1 LLQSNKNSLGIGKV
15 DRVALFLYIAM
26 VIAGWLNIYAAV
38 YNDEHSS
45 ISDISQRY
53 GKQLIWIA
61 TATVI
66 AFIIL
71 MVEADFFSMFA
82 WIIYGSILVLLV
94 LTLFVGAEI
103 KGSKSWIRFGEFQ
116 IQPAEFAKFATCLAV
131 AKFMSSRDT
140 NLNEWRDR
148 FYVGS
153 IILAPMA
160 IIIGQHEAGVAL
172 VFTAFIFAL
181 YREGLPGTFLL
192 IGFGTILLFVLS
204 LVFDPL
210 YVAIGVAVIGII
222 YYFFNRK
229 IRFLWFYVSLVV
241 IAAGGIAYGTNFAFS
256 KLEPYQKSRINNLL
270 GKSTDLKGIGYNV
283 NQARIA
289 IGSGGI
295 IGKGYLQG
303 TQTKFDFVPEQDTDF
318 IFCTVGEEW
327 GFLGSLLVLAAELG
341 LIIRIIILSEIQR
354 SEFTRVYG
362 YCIASIFFFH
372 LMVNIGMT
380 IGLMP
385 VIGIPLPFF
394 SYGGSSLW
402 SFTIML
408 FIFLKFDSRRSI
420 MFR

>member
-1 LLQSNKNSLGIGKV
+1 LPQSTKNNLGFGKIDRIALL
-15 DRVALFLYIAM
+15 LYIAM

-38 YNDEHSS
+38 YNDEHSN
-45 ISDISQRY
+45 IFDMSQRY
-53 GKQLIWIA
+53 GKQLIWIG
-61 TATVI
+61 TATVL

-82 WIIYGSILVLLV
+82 WIIYGAIIFLLI
-94 LTLFVGAEI
+94 LTLFIGSEI
-103 KGSKSWIRFGEFQ
+103 KGSKSWLKFGEFGL
-116 IQPAEFAKFATCLAV
+116 QPAEFAKFATCLAL
-131 AKFMSSRDT
+131 AKFMSGREIKLT
-140 NLNEWRDR
+140 EWRDR
-148 FYVGS
+148 IYAGS

-160 IIIGQHEAGVAL
+160 IIIGQHETGLAL
-172 VFTAFIFAL
+172 VFASLIFAL

-192 IGFGTILLFVLS
+192 IGFGTIVLFVLS
-204 LVFDPL
+204 LIFPPI
-210 YVAIGVAVIGII
+210 YVSIGVAIVGVL
-222 YYFFNRK
+222 YYVFNKK
-229 IRFLWFYVSLVV
+229 IRFLWFYVAIVVLVSS
-241 IAAGGIAYGTNFAFS
+241 GISYGTNFAFS
-256 KLEPYQKSRINNLL
+256 KLEPYQKNRIDNLL
-270 GKSTDLKGIGYNV
+270 GKSSDNKGIGYNV
-283 NQARIA
+283 NQAKIA

-303 TQTKFDFVPEQDTDF
+303 TQTKYDFVPEQDTDF

-327 GFLGSLLVLAAELG
+327 GFIGSLLVLAAQLG

-354 SEFTRVYG
+354 SEFSRIYG
-362 YCIASIFFFH
+362 YCIASLFFFH

-380 IGLMP
+380 IGMMP

-408 FIFLKFDSRRSI
+408 FIFLKLDSRRSI